1 MGAIGGRFYRSNR
14 IVGAKQAQ
22 AFGLFAGEG
31 AMAEVTAAGQAN
43 HREEETN
50 HLKPPPGIQTV
61 VRILDRLFVGTG
73 YLAGALYG
81 VLAFFVTYDA
91 LARKWGS
98 YLGLPTTRVTDEISG
113 YMLALAATWGFA
125 YALRTDAHVRI
136 DVLFPYMGRRLKAA
150 MDFIAL
156 LLMALFATV
165 VSWKIWVLVLD
176 SMESGIKSST
186 YLLTPLYIPQG
197 ILGVGFSLLAL
208 AAIFMALALLA
219 GWDLRATAPALENPE
234 ELPGNI

>member
-1 MGAIGGRFYRSNR
+1 VLLAEEE
-14 IVGAKQAQ
+14 V
-22 AFGLFAGEG
+22 
-31 AMAEVTAAGQAN
+31 MAEVPAAGQVSHHQVAS
-43 HREEETN
+43 N
-50 HLKPPPGIQTV
+50 HLQSRNSIQTV
-61 VRILDRLFVGTG
+61 VRVLNLLFNGTG

-81 VLAFFVTYDA
+81 VLACFVTYDA

-125 YALRTDAHVRI
+125 YALRTDAHVRV
-136 DVLFPYMGRRLKAA
+136 DVMFPYMGRRVKAV

-156 LLMALFATV
+156 ILMALFATV
-165 VSWKIWVLVLD
+165 ISWKIWVLVLD

-197 ILGVGFSLLAL
+197 ILGIGFSLLAL
-208 AAIFMALALLA
+208 AAVSMALVLLV
-219 GWDLRATAPALENPE
+219 GWDLRATPSGLENSE
-234 ELPGNI
+234 ELPGHI

>member
-1 MGAIGGRFYRSNR
+1 
-14 IVGAKQAQ
+14 
-22 AFGLFAGEG
+22 
-31 AMAEVTAAGQAN
+31 MAEVTAARQASSREAGLN
-43 HREEETN
+43 H
-50 HLKPPPGIQTV
+50 
-61 VRILDRLFVGTG
+61 VRSSNGLPLVGRLLDRLFVSTG
-73 YLAGALYG
+73 YLAGTFYG
-81 VLAFFVTYDA
+81 VLAFFVTYDV

-136 DVLFPYMGRRLKAA
+136 DVMFPYMGRRLKTA

-156 LLMALFATV
+156 VLMALFATV
-165 VSWKIWVLVLD
+165 ISWKIWALVLD
-176 SMESGIKSST
+176 SLDSGIKSST

-208 AAIFMALALLA
+208 AAVFMALALIL
-219 GWDLRATAPALENPE
+219 GWDLPATTPGLENPE

>member
-1 MGAIGGRFYRSNR
+1 M
-14 IVGAKQAQ
+14 
-22 AFGLFAGEG
+22 E
-31 AMAEVTAAGQAN
+31 EVTAAGQAN
-43 HREEETN
+43 RRENESN
-50 HLKPPPGIQTV
+50 NLKSPNGIQTV
-61 VRILDRLFVGTG
+61 VRILDLLFVGTG

-81 VLAFFVTYDA
+81 ILAFFVTYDV

-125 YALRTDAHVRI
+125 YALRTDAHVRV
-136 DVLFPYMGRRLKAA
+136 DVMFPYMGPRLKAA
-150 MDFIAL
+150 MDFIAFV
-156 LLMALFATV
+156 LMALYATV
-165 VSWKIWVLVLD
+165 ISWKIWVLVLD
-176 SMESGIKSST
+176 SLESGIKSST

-208 AAIFMALALLA
+208 AAVFMALALLV
-219 GWDLRATAPALENPE
+219 GWELPVTAPGLDSPE